1 MPPYIEIRNIRQ
13 NNEKHRLH
21 TCDQPF
27 FHQAVCG
34 KIIMRQET
42 YLIQM
47 TIDIDENGCVIR
59 NAYDDGDNEND
70 DDDIME
76 MKFLLK

>member
-1 MPPYIEIRNIRQ
+1 MKSTDCTHVINLFSTKQSVGRLLWDK
-13 NNEKHRLH
+13 KHIFNSNDD
-21 TCDQPF
+21 T
-27 FHQAVCG
+27 
-34 KIIMRQET
+34 
-42 YLIQM
+42 
-47 TIDIDENGCVIR
+47 TIDIDENGCLIR

>member
-1 MPPYIEIRNIRQ
+1 
-13 NNEKHRLH
+13 
-21 TCDQPF
+21 
-27 FHQAVCG
+27 
-34 KIIMRQET
+34 MRQET

-70 DDDIME
+70 DDDILW
-76 MKFLLK
+76 K